1 MKRSCNIFHLGYF
14 EYIFAGGKFL
24 APLRRRLEM
33 AARSKAVVINEKD
46 NVATAV
52 APMKTGSTV
61 SLEVQG
67 RAEKIKL
74 LSDIPMGHKFALRG
88 IDQGADVI
96 KYGEPIG
103 RTTAA
108 IAKGEHVHVHNVVSH
123 RGRKEGA

>member
-1 MKRSCNIFHLGYF
+1 
-14 EYIFAGGKFL
+14 
-24 APLRRRLEM
+24 M

-52 APMKTGSTV
+52 TPMKNGSTV
-61 SLEVQG
+61 SVEVQG
-67 RAEKIKL
+67 RGEKIKI

-88 IDQGADVI
+88 IDQNTDVI

>member
-1 MKRSCNIFHLGYF
+1 
-14 EYIFAGGKFL
+14 
-24 APLRRRLEM
+24 M
-33 AARSKAVVINEKD
+33 ASRSKAVVINEKD

-52 APMKTGSTV
+52 TPMKTGSTV
-61 SLEVQG
+61 SVEVQG
-67 RAEKIKL
+67 RGDKIKL
-74 LSDIPMGHKFALRG
+74 LSDIPMGHKFALQA
-88 IDQGADVI
+88 IDPGADVI